1 MGNKPDILAG
11 CKSKT
16 ATARKAARMT
26 TKHRGGCS
34 KRPLSISM
42 AANNDGPCE
51 ERERVESKRE
61 RERERERKK
70 NSIMINH
77 SSFH

>member
-11 CKSKT
+11 SKT

-26 TKHRGGCS
+26 TKHRSGCS

-61 RERERERKK
+61 RERERKRERERGGGGQ
-70 NSIMINH
+70 N
-77 SSFH
+77 F

>member
-1 MGNKPDILAG
+1 MDKPDILAG

-26 TKHRGGCS
+26 TKHRSGCS

-51 ERERVESKRE
+51 EREK
-61 RERERERKK
+61 ERKK
-70 NSIMINH
+70 QSEKEIEFDEEILSCNPRGLAQ
-77 SSFH
+77 